1 MFTRTSLPPSYAWR
15 ALPVE
20 YAPMNAHIL
29 TYNGEQILLPT
40 QRPYNA
46 PATDPTGNW
55 GYIGYAD
62 YNPYPVRFGRIGIG
76 PALRL
81 PGPTPSAPPR
91 RKGR

>member
-1 MFTRTSLPPSYAWR
+1 MFTRTALPPTYAWR
-15 ALPVE
+15 ELPRE
-20 YAPMNAHIL
+20 TAPMNSIIYQHR
-29 TYNGEQILLPT
+29 GESLLMPT

-62 YNPYPVRFGRIGIG
+62 YSPHPVRWGRVGIG

-81 PGPTPSAPPR
+81 PGATPSAPPR